1 MTWPGQSAIRNR
13 LDFARWLVAPENPLT
28 ARVTVNRIWQ
38 LYFGQ
43 GLVKTVNDFGSQ
55 GERPSHPEL
64 LDYLATEFVASGW
77 NLKLLHKSIV
87 MSATYRQSS
96 RNTPELARRDPD
108 NRLLARG
115 PRLRLSA
122 EMVRDQA
129 LSVSGLLVEKLGGP
143 SVLPYQPAGLWTE
156 LGDADFTQDHGE
168 SLYRRSLYTFWKRTV
183 APPAM
188 ITFDAAGRESCRV
201 LQTRTNTPLQALTLI
216 N

>member
-1 MTWPGQSAIRNR
+1 MPASLSWPGQPPIRNR

-77 NLKLLHKSIV
+77 NVKALHKSIV

-96 RNTPELARRDPD
+96 RTTPALIAARSGQSP
-108 NRLLARG
+108 ARARAAAATVGRNDSRPGAGGQRSAGGKGRRPIGACPISRPGFGRNWATPISRRITATRSIAAACTRFGNG
-115 PRLRLSA
+115 P
-122 EMVRDQA
+122 
-129 LSVSGLLVEKLGGP
+129 
-143 SVLPYQPAGLWTE
+143 LP
-156 LGDADFTQDHGE
+156 
-168 SLYRRSLYTFWKRTV
+168 RRR
-183 APPAM
+183 
-188 ITFDAAGRESCRV
+188 
-201 LQTRTNTPLQALTLI
+201 
-216 N
+216 